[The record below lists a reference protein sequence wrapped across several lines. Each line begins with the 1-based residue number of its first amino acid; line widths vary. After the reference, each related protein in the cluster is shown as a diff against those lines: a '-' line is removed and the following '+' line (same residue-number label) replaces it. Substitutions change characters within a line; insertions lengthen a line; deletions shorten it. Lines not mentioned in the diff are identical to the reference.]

1 MSERQ
6 SAPYLYHGVTHSLCA
21 ACDTLIPAKIVEQDG
36 AIYFHKRCSEHGLQR
51 VRVSSDAGYWR
62 RCRDYLKPADR
73 PLRVQTRTERG
84 CPWDCGLCPDHEQH
98 SCVALVEIT
107 DVCNLQ
113 CPVCY
118 ADSSP
123 CRSGHRSLAEIDTLL
138 NAIVASEGEP
148 DVVQISG
155 GEPSIHPDII
165 AVLELARSK
174 PIRHLMLNTN
184 GVRIAQDPAFVEALC
199 AFKPGFEIYL
209 QFDSLDERALQDIR
223 GARLSRIRLQALK
236 QLEAADLP
244 TTLVVTVKEGVNDG
258 AIGEIL
264 ELARGYRCV
273 RGITY
278 QPIQDAGR
286 NPDYDPLR
294 HRLDLAGIRRRLL
307 QDSDVF
313 GEEDLLPLPC
323 NPEHI
328 AIGYCL
334 RQGGQLTPITSLL
347 PREEFVGTSP
357 NSIAY
362 EKYPEIKQRLFELL
376 SLSGNPDNTPDRL
389 RRLLCCLPNLPAPES
404 LGYEHIFRVSVVE
417 FLDRHNFCL
426 GGVKRSC
433 IHIVHPDGRIIPFDT
448 YNLFYRESGT
458 PSQQPPIPPL
468 AQEDR

>member
-199 AFKPGFEIYL
+199 AFKPGFE
-209 QFDSLDERALQDIR
+209 
-223 GARLSRIRLQALK
+223 
-236 QLEAADLP
+236 
-244 TTLVVTVKEGVNDG
+244 
-258 AIGEIL
+258 
-264 ELARGYRCV
+264 
-273 RGITY
+273 
-278 QPIQDAGR
+278 
-286 NPDYDPLR
+286 
-294 HRLDLAGIRRRLL
+294 
-307 QDSDVF
+307 
-313 GEEDLLPLPC
+313 
-323 NPEHI
+323 
-328 AIGYCL
+328 
-334 RQGGQLTPITSLL
+334 
-347 PREEFVGTSP
+347 
-357 NSIAY
+357 
-362 EKYPEIKQRLFELL
+362 
-376 SLSGNPDNTPDRL
+376 
-389 RRLLCCLPNLPAPES
+389 
-404 LGYEHIFRVSVVE
+404 
-417 FLDRHNFCL
+417 
-426 GGVKRSC
+426 
-433 IHIVHPDGRIIPFDT
+433 
-448 YNLFYRESGT
+448 
-458 PSQQPPIPPL
+458 
-468 AQEDR
+468 